1 MTFQINSRDRDIIAT
16 SFILCASSQA
26 LHGVDMR
33 TAKQKREAGDQP
45 PAEATLAVEIRS
57 DLLR

>member
-1 MTFQINSRDRDIIAT
+1 MCS
-16 SFILCASSQA
+16 LCGTLGWTRASQA

-45 PAEATLAVEIRS
+45 PAEVTHSGRDEILS
-57 DLLR
+57 NLL